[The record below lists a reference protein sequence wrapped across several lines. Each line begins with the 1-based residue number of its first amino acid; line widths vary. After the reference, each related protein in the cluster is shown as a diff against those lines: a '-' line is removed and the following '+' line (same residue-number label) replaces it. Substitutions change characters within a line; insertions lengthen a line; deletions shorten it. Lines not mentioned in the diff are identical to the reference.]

1 MPARHLLPCTHTSLF
16 PSFQLHS
23 SSSLDLWVLFF
34 GYSECLQ
41 ASGLVLSSQKT
52 QCLHLG
58 RGGWARVALV
68 FCKVDPRG
76 RAVVTHRAKERGR
89 PGWHREALS
98 RRAAPVKQVVRL
110 FGQHFRSIPASTEV
124 AAGAWGPLG
133 RVLETLRTASSWA
146 KPPRPADRAAS
157 LVQRLPPRPGRQV
170 LASSARLLR
179 ALPAAARPPS
189 PRRPPLHPPQAAVGR
204 ARRPPPP
211 ASPLPPPPPV
221 RRPACSVL
229 SGARGGR
236 LDSARLRPWPR
247 ACAASRAAA
256 SGCSWVSR
264 LGSRLWL
271 GTRPRAEGASLRGR
285 GGFCGV
291 AGARGAG
298 ASPAAA
304 GRSGSGGSRDRPR
317 APWPPAAGRF
327 RSQNQNHA
335 PFT

>member
-1 MPARHLLPCTHTSLF
+1 MCPPQGALLFLPVQSQKGPPSLLSHPYVRQEVHKGHLSVPPGALLPLAQDLHMPARHLLPCTHTSLF

-98 RRAAPVKQVVRL
+98 RRAAPVKQVVCL

-133 RVLETLRTASSWA
+133 RVLETLRTASSRA
-146 KPPRPADRAAS
+146 KPPRPADRAVS

-170 LASSARLLR
+170 LASPARLLR
-179 ALPAAARPPS
+179 TLPAAARPPS
-189 PRRPPLHPPQAAVGR
+189 PRGPPSTRRRPQWAGPRGRRLPPLRCRPRPRCAGRRAQCSAGRAAGGWTRLGCGHGPGPARPPVPRPLAAPG
-204 ARRPPPP
+204 
-211 ASPLPPPPPV
+211 
-221 RRPACSVL
+221 
-229 SGARGGR
+229 
-236 LDSARLRPWPR
+236 
-247 ACAASRAAA
+247 
-256 SGCSWVSR
+256 
-264 LGSRLWL
+264 
-271 GTRPRAEGASLRGR
+271 
-285 GGFCGV
+285 
-291 AGARGAG
+291 
-298 ASPAAA
+298 
-304 GRSGSGGSRDRPR
+304 
-317 APWPPAAGRF
+317 
-327 RSQNQNHA
+327 
-335 PFT
+335 